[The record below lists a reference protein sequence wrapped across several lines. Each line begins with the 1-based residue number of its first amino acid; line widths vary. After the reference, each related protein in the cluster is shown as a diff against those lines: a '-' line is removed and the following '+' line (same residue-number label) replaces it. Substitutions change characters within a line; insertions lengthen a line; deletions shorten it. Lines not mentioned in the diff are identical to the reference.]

1 MRKIRFL
8 RGAPV
13 VGVESII
20 LVSIS
25 AVLQVQF
32 TGYDRAA
39 LPVPSNIETR
49 SRQGCSVPHQ
59 SQTESLGVGQ
69 FLGES
74 DPVVANREQK
84 FGGGCGKANGNSL
97 CTSVLNR
104 VRYRLLGD
112 SIELSS
118 NRRVADS

>member
-39 LPVPSNIETR
+39 LPVPSKIETR
-49 SRQGCSVPHQ
+49 SRQGCPVPHQ
-59 SQTESLGVGQ
+59 SQAESLRVGQ
-69 FLGES
+69 IVGES
-74 DPVVANREQK
+74 DPVVANRERK
-84 FGGGCGKANGNSL
+84 FGGGRREANGNSL
-97 CTSVLNR
+97 CTSVLDR
-104 VRYRLLGD
+104 VRYRL
-112 SIELSS
+112 
-118 NRRVADS
+118 